1 MDDTSDMNKP
11 NKARGPRSAEDRVKG
26 LLVMLPWLV
35 QERRAVPL
43 TEMAEHFGMSVQHL
57 VKDLE
62 LATLC
67 GRPPYTPDQYIEL
80 IIDEDTVFASMPRF
94 IENAPAL
101 TIAEG
106 LAVLTALKSVQLIPG
121 GASAVATNSLMAKL
135 ETVLAPHME
144 AIDVV
149 ITEPEHLATMNSA
162 CDAKESVEIVYF
174 VPSRAELT
182 EREITP
188 EQIFNDHDHWYV
200 RGFDSKTKS
209 ERTFRI
215 DRIEEARRTGKRGK
229 LLKSLAAAGK
239 FFTSGNESLTLV
251 TLDINASDSWML
263 DNYPTESVEKNQ
275 DGSIRVTLF
284 ATSEHWLGRLLVRL
298 GPDTKVVS
306 PRKWQKLRESTS
318 SSILARYTS

>member
-1 MDDTSDMNKP
+1 MDDTADMNKP

-149 ITEPEHLATMNSA
+149 ISEPEHLAIMNSA

-174 VPSRAELT
+174 VRQSKYSTIMTTGMCADSIPRPNPNALSELT
-182 EREITP
+182 
-188 EQIFNDHDHWYV
+188 
-200 RGFDSKTKS
+200 
-209 ERTFRI
+209 
-215 DRIEEARRTGKRGK
+215 A
-229 LLKSLAAAGK
+229 LKKQSALANAA
-239 FFTSGNESLTLV
+239 SYSNHL
-251 TLDINASDSWML
+251 
-263 DNYPTESVEKNQ
+263 
-275 DGSIRVTLF
+275 
-284 ATSEHWLGRLLVRL
+284 RLRA
-298 GPDTKVVS
+298 
-306 PRKWQKLRESTS
+306 S
-318 SSILARYTS
+318 SSLLEMNH

>member
-1 MDDTSDMNKP
+1 MDDTADMNKP

-35 QERRAVPL
+35 QGRRAVPL

-80 IIDEDTVFASMPRF
+80 IIDEDTVFVSMPRF

-135 ETVLAPHME
+135 VTWGQTFDESRLRMLNALDDFYIQGVETSIPLYKTILNSEEYKSGQLSTDFLKRFEMIERLEKDLVQDRKDKQIP
-144 AIDVV
+144 AIASALMHSEFYKSK
-149 ITEPEHLATMNSA
+149 IQSQNSA
-162 CDAKESVEIVYF
+162 N
-174 VPSRAELT
+174 
-182 EREITP
+182 
-188 EQIFNDHDHWYV
+188 QNW
-200 RGFDSKTKS
+200 
-209 ERTFRI
+209 
-215 DRIEEARRTGKRGK
+215 
-229 LLKSLAAAGK
+229 
-239 FFTSGNESLTLV
+239 
-251 TLDINASDSWML
+251 
-263 DNYPTESVEKNQ
+263 KNKM
-275 DGSIRVTLF
+275 DGV
-284 ATSEHWLGRLLVRL
+284 
-298 GPDTKVVS
+298 
-306 PRKWQKLRESTS
+306 
-318 SSILARYTS
+318 